1 MPLYS
6 LTFLQRKWLYVAC
19 PEPEWLTGRLVF
31 PLIIC
36 SDSVENVIYIAREFF
51 YIFFTVLSQK
61 SGKKTKHLIEIMIII
76 RYEHHA

>member
-51 YIFFTVLSQK
+51 FFLTVLSQK